1 MQPIRDNNEIWVWMF
16 ILFILLGSFFFV
28 NLFIGVLY
36 DRFME
41 MQDKLKG
48 KSMFLT
54 PEQQDN
60 LDTLRLGLK
69 FKPLREPR
77 APDDELGRI
86 TFKFSTHPLF
96 DPFIVFCIVLNTIAM
111 AVVHFGQDTQLGLA
125 LEYLNYIFAFVFTVE
140 AVIKICAMRWA
151 YFDDNWNNFDF
162 SIVLGTAVGLVVKF
176 AVGGG
181 GGGFINAL
189 RAFRLGRI
197 LRLIQGAKS
206 LREVFNTLTITMY
219 GLINIGLLLMLIMF
233 IYTVMGVQL
242 FAKVWRNLI

>member
-1 MQPIRDNNEIWVWMF
+1 MATTPNTTTVLGRTSSWHETQSSSLEWG
-16 ILFILLGSFFFV
+16 LFILLGSFFFV

-111 AVVHFGQDTQLGLA
+111 AVVHFGRSPQR
-125 LEYLNYIFAFVFTVE
+125 Y
-140 AVIKICAMRWA
+140 AMIRPTIA
-151 YFDDNWNNFDF
+151 ACTIRR
-162 SIVLGTAVGLVVKF
+162 SHQPSCTK
-176 AVGGG
+176 
-181 GGGFINAL
+181 
-189 RAFRLGRI
+189 RASVTR
-197 LRLIQGAKS
+197 
-206 LREVFNTLTITMY
+206 
-219 GLINIGLLLMLIMF
+219 
-233 IYTVMGVQL
+233 
-242 FAKVWRNLI
+242 